1 MSASTTGD
9 DAHVPYATNTTQP
22 DQDVFATIAP
32 DPNFWRRHSV
42 DVIWVLVLLLGLA
55 AIPLLALGGPA
66 SW

>member
-1 MSASTTGD
+1 M
-9 DAHVPYATNTTQP
+9 PYDTHTTQP

-32 DPNFWRRHSV
+32 DPHFWRRHSI
-42 DVIWVLVLLLGLA
+42 DVIWVLVLVLGLA

>member
-1 MSASTTGD
+1 
-9 DAHVPYATNTTQP
+9 VPYATNTTQP

-42 DVIWVLVLLLGLA
+42 DVIWLLVLVLGLA